1 MQKTPSSNLIETEK
15 RGHVFL
21 IAFNRADHRNAF
33 NTQMLVDLAQAYT
46 RMEDDPE
53 IRVGVVC
60 AHGKHFTLGLE
71 LDDVGATIQR
81 EQRFPLPEGLVN
93 PWDTTGRG
101 RTKPVIVA
109 AQGMC
114 LTLGVELMLASEI
127 RLAATR
133 TMFSQMEVQRG
144 ILPFGGAT
152 IRFVENCGYGNAMR
166 YMLTGEMFEAPEAL
180 RIGLVQEIVEREKL
194 LSRALELAQTIADQ
208 APLAVQATMA
218 ASRTALRT
226 GFEAAVAELTPRL
239 LELMKSDDAAE
250 GVKSFVEKRKPE
262 YKGR

>member
-1 MQKTPSSNLIETEK
+1 MAGSPLIETEK
-15 RGHVFL
+15 RGHIFL
-21 IAFNRADHRNAF
+21 IAFNRPEQRNAF
-33 NTQMLVDLAQAYT
+33 NTQMLVDLATAYT
-46 RMEDDPE
+46 TMEDDPE
-53 IRVGVVC
+53 IRVGVVY

-71 LDDVGATIQR
+71 LNDVGATIQR
-81 EQRFPLPEGLVN
+81 EQKFPLPDGLVN
-93 PWDTTGRG
+93 PWETTGRG

-152 IRFVENCGYGNAMR
+152 FRFVQNCGYGNAMR
-166 YMLTGEMFEAPEAL
+166 YMLTGEMFESPEAL
-180 RIGLVQEIVEREKL
+180 RIGLIQEIVEKDKL
-194 LSRALELAQTIADQ
+194 LPRALEIASIIADQ
-208 APLAVQATMA
+208 APLAVQATMSA
-218 ASRTALRT
+218 ARTALHH
-226 GFEAAVAELTPRL
+226 GYDEAVTELTPRL
-239 LELMKSDDAAE
+239 LELMKTEDAAE
-250 GVKSFVEKRKPE
+250 GVRSFVEKRKPE